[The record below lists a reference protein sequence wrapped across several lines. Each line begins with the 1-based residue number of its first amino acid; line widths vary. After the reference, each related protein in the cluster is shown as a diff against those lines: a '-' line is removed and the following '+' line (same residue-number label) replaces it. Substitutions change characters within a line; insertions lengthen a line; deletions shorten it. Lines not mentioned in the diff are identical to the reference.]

1 MAITDY
7 DSFCKDPST
16 LKERFPTI
24 EEFALA
30 FDDFFVL
37 KKGVDRTDYDALCS
51 AVRDGKKNNEHKK
64 INDRNSIKRY
74 LECFDLG
81 SNSASVDDILEYYV
95 KSINESTASGSSV
108 NFYIR
113 YWFRHFFAKAY
124 EIRQST
130 TNWKWL
136 GNIQASEEGDD
147 FFTYLSCLDAKK
159 IEENLKDENNKK
171 NFKNWM
177 ADKQQSKNFGKIK
190 SVLAFLEDV
199 NSDRLIVNKE
209 NLLISWFYTKC
220 YKHFPCDESLVEKYG
235 PKGNETESPFADRVD
250 DLVKLIDGPK
260 ENDSK
265 EKIETELAFLQAN
278 APVSDYPVLLYQVF
292 KHNLYQ
298 KNYKEAIHYAKLVS
312 DIFFYVGST
321 GNHQFSELRT
331 QWFRI
336 LVVATAH
343 ISYKATDSKTQTAAT
358 KLFTSLL
365 KRSYLVDLKLDVI
378 DYDDSLNFE
387 FDNSEKLN
395 ELRQRNNASFN
406 SFFLPSSFYEKE
418 KQLIELTYDEAKINQ
433 KTISLGNIS
442 GYAIEIAA
450 RINNPQKVE
459 EIIAKG
465 GNVLKSKNGFQN
477 ALYWSVNNMLQFLPI
492 GFWRFEMVPHSLEH
506 IMDEEILNFIIPKGK
521 KTLKKY
527 YDYNK
532 VHAEELNNAYK
543 IFKTILPMYRD
554 SGFNV
559 SVMKFFENKNF
570 FFTICSIG
578 QYSIVEDAIP
588 LVNIEELKKDSE
600 NYFLAVLQTYNQL
613 WGCRNGCR
621 RKFEFVDSLNQ
632 YLKSSAFEGYE
643 QKREESIFFKDV
655 LMQEEFL
662 FDSHCSFIN
671 EDELLKIIDKL
682 IELHFDPCKDIP
694 QKPTDFPSNHYPF
707 YDCTLFAIEMGW
719 LKCVKRLCSYIK
731 DVYSDHWEKMKKPY
745 FAEAL
750 WQWRFRNE
758 NCIRFPSETE
768 QKLILKFLAPLM
780 K

>member
-7 DSFCKDPST
+7 ESFCKDPST

-51 AVRDGKKNNEHKK
+51 AVRDGKKSNEHKK

-113 YWFRHFFAKAY
+113 YWFRYFFAKAY

-130 TNWKWL
+130 TNWRWL

-171 NFKNWM
+171 NFINWM

-265 EKIETELAFLQAN
+265 EKIEAELAFLQAN

-365 KRSYLVDLKLDVI
+365 KRSYLVNLKLDVI

-395 ELRQRNNASFN
+395 ELRQRNNANFISY
-406 SFFLPSSFYEKE
+406 FLPSSFYEKE
-418 KQLIELTYDEAKINQ
+418 KQLIELTYDETKINQ
-433 KTISLGNIS
+433 KTISFGNIS

-450 RINNPQKVE
+450 RINNPQIVE

-492 GFWRFEMVPHSLEH
+492 GFWRFEIVPHSLEH

-543 IFKTILPMYRD
+543 IFKMILPMYKD

-621 RKFEFVDSLNQ
+621 RKNGFGDSFNQ
-632 YLKSSAFEGYE
+632 YLKSSFFEGYE
-643 QKREESIFFKDV
+643 QKREESFFFKDV

-671 EDELLKIIDKL
+671 ENELLKIIDKL
-682 IELHFDPCKDIP
+682 IDLHFDPCKDIP
-694 QKPTDFPSNHYPF
+694 QKPTDFPSNHYPI

-719 LKCVKRLCSYIK
+719 LKCVKRLCLYIK
-731 DVYSDHWEKMKKPY
+731 DVYSDHWEKMKNPY
-745 FAEAL
+745 FAEAM
-750 WQWRFRNE
+750 WRWRVRNE

>member
-1 MAITDY
+1 MALSDY
-7 DSFCKDPST
+7 DSFCNNPST

-37 KKGVDRTDYDALCS
+37 KKSVNRTDYETLCS
-51 AVRDGKKNNEHKK
+51 AVRDGKKNSEHKK
-64 INDRNSIKRY
+64 INDRNSIKKY

-81 SNSASVDDILEYYV
+81 SFSESVDEILDNYV
-95 KSINESTASGSSV
+95 ENINDSTVSGSSV
-108 NFYIR
+108 NYYIR
-113 YWFRHFFAKAY
+113 YWFRPIFAKAY
-124 EIRQST
+124 GIRPST
-130 TNWKWL
+130 TNWRWL
-136 GNIQASEEGDD
+136 GNIPASEEGDD
-147 FFTYLSCLDAKK
+147 FFTYLSCLNEKE
-159 IEENLKDENNKK
+159 IEENLKDDNNKK
-171 NFKNWM
+171 NFKNWIT
-177 ADKQQSKNFGKIK
+177 DKRQSKNFGKIK

-235 PKGNETESPFADRVD
+235 PKGNEVESPFTNRINN
-250 DLVKLIDGPK
+250 LVTLIDGPK
-260 ENDSK
+260 EVDSK
-265 EKIETELAFLQAN
+265 EKIEAELAFLQAN
-278 APVSDYPVLLYQVF
+278 APVSDYPVLLYEVF
-292 KHNLYQ
+292 MHNLFQ
-298 KNYKEAIHYAKLVS
+298 RNYEESIRYAKIVS
-312 DIFFYVGST
+312 DIFFYVGAT
-321 GNHQFSELRT
+321 GNLPFRELRS
-331 QWFRI
+331 QWFRM
-336 LVVATAH
+336 LVVAAAY

-365 KRSYLVDLKLDVI
+365 KRSYLVVLKLDVI

-395 ELRQRNNASFN
+395 DLRQRYNAYFISYFM
-406 SFFLPSSFYEKE
+406 PSSFYEKE
-418 KQLIELTYDEAKINQ
+418 KQLLELTYDEAKINQ
-433 KTISLGNIS
+433 KTIFFGNVS

-477 ALYWSVNNMLQFLPI
+477 ALYWSICNMLQFIPI
-492 GFWRFEMVPHSLEH
+492 GFWRFEIVPHSTEH
-506 IMDEEILNFIIPKGK
+506 IMEEEILSFIIPKGK

-543 IFKTILPMYRD
+543 IFKMILPMYKD
-554 SGFNV
+554 SGYNV
-559 SVMKFFENKNF
+559 SVMKFFDNKNF

-578 QYSIVEDAIP
+578 QYSILEDAMP

-613 WGCRNGCR
+613 WACRNGCR
-621 RKFEFVDSLNQ
+621 RKFEFADSFNQ
-632 YLKSSAFEGYE
+632 YLKSPIFEGYE
-643 QKREESIFFKDV
+643 QRREESFFYKDV

-671 EDELLKIIDKL
+671 ENELLKIIDKL

-694 QKPTDFPSNHYPF
+694 QKPHDFPYGVIPL

-719 LKCVKRLCSYIK
+719 LKCIKRLCTYIIAE
-731 DVYSDHWEKMKKPY
+731 YNDHWEKMKKSY
-745 FAEAL
+745 FAEAM
-750 WQWRFRNE
+750 WQWQMRNQQ
-758 NCIRFPSETE
+758 CIRYPSETE

>member
-7 DSFCKDPST
+7 ESFCKDPST

-51 AVRDGKKNNEHKK
+51 AVRDGKKSNEHKK

-113 YWFRHFFAKAY
+113 YWFRYFFAKAY
-124 EIRQST
+124 EIRLST
-130 TNWKWL
+130 TNWRWL

-220 YKHFPCDESLVEKYG
+220 YKHFPCDESLIEKYG
-235 PKGNETESPFADRVD
+235 PKGNETESPFTDRINN
-250 DLVKLIDGPK
+250 LVTLIDGPK
-260 ENDSK
+260 EIGSK
-265 EKIETELAFLQAN
+265 EKIESELAFLQTN
-278 APVSDYPVLLYQVF
+278 APASDYPVLLYLVF
-292 KHNLYQ
+292 KHNLYLD
-298 KNYKEAIHYAKLVS
+298 NFEEAIHYAKLAS
-312 DIFFYVGST
+312 EIFFYVGST
-321 GNHQFSELRT
+321 GNHQFSELKTLWYRM
-331 QWFRI
+331 
-336 LVVATAH
+336 LVVASAY
-343 ISYKATDSKTQTAAT
+343 ISYKATDSTIQAAAS

-365 KRSYLVDLKLDVI
+365 KRSYLVNLKSEI
-378 DYDDSLNFE
+378 IGYDGTSNFE
-387 FDNSEKLN
+387 FDNSDKLN
-395 ELRQRNNASFN
+395 ELKQKYNADFD
-406 SFFLPSSFYEKE
+406 SFFLPSSFYKKKE
-418 KQLIELTYDEAKINQ
+418 ISLELEYDESKLNQ
-433 KTISLGNIS
+433 KIIFFGNVS
-442 GYAIEIAA
+442 GYAIELAA

-465 GNVLKSKNGFQN
+465 GNVLKSKDGFKN
-477 ALYWSVNNMLQFLPI
+477 ALYWSVCNMLQFLPI
-492 GFWRFEMVPHSLEH
+492 GFWRIEIVPHSIEH
-506 IMDEEILNFIIPKGK
+506 FFDEEVLNFIIPNGK
-521 KTLKKY
+521 KTLKRY
-527 YDYNK
+527 CDYNK

-543 IFKTILPMYRD
+543 IFKLILPMYKD

-559 SVMKFFENKNF
+559 STMKFLEDRNF

-588 LVNIEELKKDSE
+588 LVNIDELKDDSE

-613 WGCRNGCR
+613 CACRNGYKKR
-621 RKFEFVDSLNQ
+621 IRYVDNFNQ
-632 YLKSSAFEGYE
+632 YLESGDFVGKEIDREKSKFCGNV
-643 QKREESIFFKDV
+643 QT
-655 LMQEEFL
+655 QEEFL
-662 FDSHCSFIN
+662 FDSYCSFIN
-671 EDELLKIIDKL
+671 ENELLKIIDKL

-694 QKPTDFPSNHYPF
+694 QKPGDFPSKQYPF
-707 YDCTLFAIEMGW
+707 YDCALFAIEMGW

-731 DVYSDHWEKMKKPY
+731 DAYSDHWEKMKKPY
-745 FAEAL
+745 FVEAM
-750 WQWRFRNE
+750 WQWNVRNV
-758 NCIRFPSETE
+758 NGIRFPSENE
-768 QKLILKFLAPLM
+768 QRLILKFLAPLV

>member
-7 DSFCKDPST
+7 ESFCKDPST

-51 AVRDGKKNNEHKK
+51 AVRDGKKSNEHKK

-95 KSINESTASGSSV
+95 KSINKSTASGSSV

-113 YWFRHFFAKAY
+113 YWFRYFFAKAY
-124 EIRQST
+124 EIRLST
-130 TNWKWL
+130 TNWRWL

-265 EKIETELAFLQAN
+265 EKIEAELAFLQAN

-395 ELRQRNNASFN
+395 ELRQRNNANFISY
-406 SFFLPSSFYEKE
+406 FLPSSFYEKE
-418 KQLIELTYDEAKINQ
+418 KQLIELTYDETKINQ
-433 KTISLGNIS
+433 KTISFGNIS

-450 RINNPQKVE
+450 RINNPQIVE

-492 GFWRFEMVPHSLEH
+492 GFWRFEIVPHSLEH

-543 IFKTILPMYRD
+543 IFKMILPMYKD

-621 RKFEFVDSLNQ
+621 RKNGFGDSFNQ
-632 YLKSSAFEGYE
+632 YLKSSFFEGYE

-671 EDELLKIIDKL
+671 ENELLKIIDKL
-682 IELHFDPCKDIP
+682 IDLHFDPCKDIP
-694 QKPTDFPSNHYPF
+694 QKPTDFPSNHYPI

-719 LKCVKRLCSYIK
+719 LKCVKRLCLYIK
-731 DVYSDHWEKMKKPY
+731 DVYSDHWKKMKNPY
-745 FAEAL
+745 FAEAM
-750 WQWRFRNE
+750 WRWRVRNE

>member
-1 MAITDY
+1 MALSDY
-7 DSFCKDPST
+7 DSFCNNPST

-37 KKGVDRTDYDALCS
+37 KKSVNRTDYETLCS
-51 AVRDGKKNNEHKK
+51 AVRDGKKNSEHKK
-64 INDRNSIKRY
+64 INDRNSIKKY

-81 SNSASVDDILEYYV
+81 SFSESVDEILDNYV
-95 KSINESTASGSSV
+95 ENINDSTVSGSSV
-108 NFYIR
+108 NYYIR
-113 YWFRHFFAKAY
+113 YWFRPIFAKAY
-124 EIRQST
+124 GIRLST
-130 TNWKWL
+130 TNWRWL
-136 GNIQASEEGDD
+136 GNIPASEEGDD
-147 FFTYLSCLDAKK
+147 FFTYLSCLNEKE
-159 IEENLKDENNKK
+159 IEENLKDDNNKK
-171 NFKNWM
+171 NFKNWIT
-177 ADKQQSKNFGKIK
+177 DKRQSKNFGKIK

-235 PKGNETESPFADRVD
+235 PKGNEVESPFTNRINN
-250 DLVKLIDGPK
+250 LVTLIDGPK
-260 ENDSK
+260 EVDSK
-265 EKIETELAFLQAN
+265 EKIEAELAFLQAN
-278 APVSDYPVLLYQVF
+278 APVSDYPVLLYEVF
-292 KHNLYQ
+292 MHNLFQ
-298 KNYKEAIHYAKLVS
+298 RNYEESIRYAKIVS
-312 DIFFYVGST
+312 DIFFYVGAT
-321 GNHQFSELRT
+321 GNLPFRELRS
-331 QWFRI
+331 QWFRM
-336 LVVATAH
+336 LVVAAAY

-365 KRSYLVDLKLDVI
+365 KRSYLVVLKLDVI

-395 ELRQRNNASFN
+395 DLRQRYNAYFISYFM
-406 SFFLPSSFYEKE
+406 PSSFYEKE
-418 KQLIELTYDEAKINQ
+418 KQLLELTYDEAKINQ
-433 KTISLGNIS
+433 KTIFFGNVS

-477 ALYWSVNNMLQFLPI
+477 ALYWSICNMLQFLPI
-492 GFWRFEMVPHSLEH
+492 GFWRFEIVPHSTEH
-506 IMDEEILNFIIPKGK
+506 IMEEEILSFIIPKGK

-543 IFKTILPMYRD
+543 IFKMILPMYKD
-554 SGFNV
+554 SGYNV
-559 SVMKFFENKNF
+559 SVMKFFDNKNF

-578 QYSIVEDAIP
+578 QYSILEDAMP

-613 WGCRNGCR
+613 WACRNGLR
-621 RKFEFVDSLNQ
+621 RRFWFADFFDQ
-632 YLKSSAFEGYE
+632 YFKSSVFEGYE
-643 QKREESIFFKDV
+643 KIRESSIFYKNV
-655 LMQEEFL
+655 LTQEEFL

-671 EDELLKIIDKL
+671 ENELLKIIDKL

-694 QKPTDFPSNHYPF
+694 QKPADFPSEHYPF
-707 YDCTLFAIEMGW
+707 YDCTLFAIEKGW

-731 DVYSDHWEKMKKPY
+731 DAYSDHWEKMKKPY

-750 WQWRFRNE
+750 LQWRHRNE
-758 NCIRFPSETE
+758 KCIRFPSETE